1 MRELSELEVLIVD
14 CQTTGATPAHGVVLE
29 LGWCRV
35 KPSRTELE
43 ALQAYWVKLPPG
55 EKVSSHVRRLTGF
68 DERLQ
73 SSALEPEVVW
83 GRLRESLAPPLPM
96 PAAIHF
102 ARFEVTFL
110 RDWAERF
117 AAHEPFPVDAVC
129 VHAIACRLYPQ
140 LPRRGLRALSGYLGH
155 GLDLTRR
162 ALGHVE
168 ATAFVWRKLTDEL
181 AARGVYTWDALSSW
195 LAAPAAQ
202 SSRSSKRRY
211 PLPSARYRA
220 LPDQAGVYRFLRS
233 NGDVLYVGKA
243 ASLRKRVASHFK
255 ASGSTEQ
262 ALEMLTQ
269 TQDIAVTLA
278 PTALEAALLE
288 NETIK
293 ALRPPYNVH
302 LTGRDTRVWF
312 STPGFDAEATMPDA
326 ACRLGPLPAAYCLR
340 PLGALLALCSGEPV
354 TRRLKARAVGAAEL
368 WAPDD
373 AVFEAGFSEFRQRHL
388 AEATSEA
395 SASVRRKVF
404 AAAKKL
410 LLLSSSAQKPE
421 APDAAEAEEDTD
433 AAAEGGWD
441 PARVTRHL
449 ERAAAQAYRLLRRA
463 RWLCLLQDSAVVY
476 WEPGSERARVLWVT
490 AGALLEAQDL
500 AQAPVESGPPRTRP
514 LSARQASFDR
524 AQYDRLRVLTSELKR
539 VLRDGGSVS
548 LYLARRRFSGAALAR
563 MLCWV

>member
-35 KPSRTELE
+35 KPSRAELDE
-43 ALQAYWVKLPPG
+43 LQAHWVKLPPG

-73 SSALEPEVVW
+73 SGALEADAVW
-83 GRLRESLAPPLPM
+83 GRLRAGLAPPFPM

-102 ARFEVTFL
+102 ARFEVAFL

-162 ALGHVE
+162 SLGHVE
-168 ATAFVWRKLTDEL
+168 ATAFVWRKLTEEL
-181 AARGVYTWDALSSW
+181 AARGVHTWEELSSW
-195 LAAPAAQ
+195 LAAPAVQ
-202 SSRSSKRRY
+202 SSRSSKRHY

-255 ASGSTEQ
+255 PSGSTEQ

-278 PTALEAALLE
+278 ATALEAALLE

-293 ALRPPYNVH
+293 ALQPPYNVH

-312 STPGFDAEATMPDA
+312 STPDFDAESATPDA

-340 PLGALLALCSGEPV
+340 SLGALLALCSGEPV

-388 AEATSEA
+388 SDATGEA
-395 SASVRRKVF
+395 SASLRRTVL

-410 LLLSSSAQKPE
+410 LVISTSAQKP
-421 APDAAEAEEDTD
+421 DAAEPEEDSE
-433 AAAEGGWD
+433 AAADAGWD

-449 ERAAAQAYRLLRRA
+449 ERAAAQAYRLLRRS

-476 WEPGSERARVLWVT
+476 CEPGSERARVLWVT
-490 AGALLEAQDL
+490 AGAVLEARDL
-500 AQAPVESGPPRTRP
+500 AGAPVESGPPRTRP
-514 LSARQASFDR
+514 LMARQASFDR

-539 VLRDGGSVS
+539 VVRDGGRVS
-548 LYLARRRFSGAALAR
+548 LYLSRRRVSEGVLGS